1 MRDGGKGVASG
12 GPCSGV
18 LYHFTAWNGLKVL
31 TRTGGYA
38 LHAALAIAEMGA
50 DGRTVRAHEISDS
63 LGIPANYL
71 AKILHQLAR
80 SGVLVSE
87 RGRKGGFRLA
97 HPPEEVKLIDVVE
110 GFDDLGRERQCLL
123 GRGTCSDAG
132 GCRAHKEWKAASTP
146 AFRFF
151 ETRTLADLMAAGE

>member
-1 MRDGGKGVASG
+1 M
-12 GPCSGV
+12 
-18 LYHFTAWNGLKVL
+18 YHFKAWNNLTLL

-50 DGRTVRAHEISDS
+50 DGRAVRAHEISDS

-87 RGRKGGFRLA
+87 RGRHGGFRLA
-97 HPPEEVKLIDVVE
+97 LRPEEVRLIDVVE

-123 GRGTCSDAG
+123 GRGACSDVG
-132 GCRAHKEWKAASTP
+132 GCPAHKEWREASAP

-151 ETRTLADLMAAGE
+151 ETRTLADLMASRN

>member
-1 MRDGGKGVASG
+1 M
-12 GPCSGV
+12 
-18 LYHFTAWNGLKVL
+18 L

-50 DGRTVRAHEISDS
+50 DGRAVRAHEIADA

-71 AKILHQLAR
+71 AKILHSLAR

-87 RGRKGGFRLA
+87 RGRNGGFRLGRD
-97 HPPEEVKLIDVVE
+97 PGDITLLDVVAD
-110 GFDDLGRERQCLL
+110 FDDLGRERQCLL
-123 GRGTCSDAG
+123 GKGTCSDVG
-132 GCRAHKEWKAASTP
+132 GCPAHKEWRAASAP

-151 ETRTLADLMAAGE
+151 ETRTLADLMAEGR